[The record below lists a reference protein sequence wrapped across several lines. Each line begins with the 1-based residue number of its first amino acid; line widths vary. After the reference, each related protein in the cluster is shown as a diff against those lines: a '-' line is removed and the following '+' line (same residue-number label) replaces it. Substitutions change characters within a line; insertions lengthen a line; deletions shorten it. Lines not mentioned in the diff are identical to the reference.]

1 MSGKQKIKP
10 PYTVFGAEY
19 IDVEAIKQM
28 DEAIRLPV
36 SVRGALM
43 PDAHV
48 GYGLPIGG
56 VLATYNSVIPFGVG
70 MDIGCRMCLSIYKT
84 EPGYIEMSRTLLV
97 DLLVKNTRFGRAEFD
112 DITDHEILEHKAFEE
127 VPFLKTLRDVA
138 WRQLGTSG
146 HGNHFVDLGILQV
159 NEGSSTLNLDKGS
172 YFAILSHSG
181 SRNMGAQ
188 IARHYTEVA
197 QKIRGMTG
205 SNRNLA
211 WLNLDE
217 EAGTEYWKAM
227 NLAGEYS
234 AANHRI
240 IHRRLSLALG
250 ESPVKIVENHHNF
263 AWQDPEEEQI
273 IIHRKGA
280 TPAEKG
286 VLAIIPGSMTAP
298 AYVTEGLGN
307 EISLNSAAHG
317 AGRLLSRNRAKKEFS
332 RKRMDHELDKHGVNL
347 IGGDTDE
354 SPMAYKDID
363 RVMMY
368 QQELVRPIGKFFP
381 KIVRMA

>member
-1 MSGKQKIKP
+1 MSGKKNIQP
-10 PYTVFGAEY
+10 PYRIFGGDY
-19 IDVEAIKQM
+19 IDAETIQQM

-36 SVRGALM
+36 SIRGALM

-56 VLATYNSVIPFGVG
+56 VLATYNSIIPFGVG
-70 MDIGCRMCLSIYKT
+70 MDIGCRMCLSIYKI
-84 EPGYIEMSRTLLV
+84 EPHRIDKSRSQII
-97 DLLVKNTRFGRAEFD
+97 DLLVKYTRFGRAEFD
-112 DITDHEILEHKAFEE
+112 DIAEHEILEHKAFRE
-127 VPFLKTLRDVA
+127 VPFLRTLKDIA

-146 HGNHFVDLGILQV
+146 HGNHFVDIGILHLDID
-159 NEGSSTLNLDKGS
+159 SDTLDLAKGS

-188 IARHYTEVA
+188 IARHYTQVA
-197 QKIRGMTG
+197 QEKRGMTG
-205 SNRNLA
+205 GNRNLA

-217 EAGTEYWKAM
+217 EEGEEYWEAM

-234 AANHRI
+234 ATNHRI
-240 IHRRLSLALG
+240 IHKRLAGALG
-250 ESPVKIVENHHNF
+250 ESPIKIVENHHNF
-263 AWQDPEEEQI
+263 AWRDPEEKHI

-286 VLAIIPGSMTAP
+286 LLAIIPGSMTAP
-298 AYVTEGLGN
+298 AYIVEGLGN
-307 EISLNSAAHG
+307 ETSLQSAAHG

-332 RKRMDHELDKHGVNL
+332 RKHLDHELEKHNVTL

-354 SPMAYKDID
+354 APMAYKDID
-363 RVMMY
+363 RVMNY
-368 QQELVRPIGKFFP
+368 QRELVQTIGKFFP
-381 KIVRMA
+381 RIVRMA